1 MKPKLEPITVSSTQA
16 AKLLGVSLET
26 LKRLRLTGR
35 IKPIVLN
42 ENAKC
47 KTYLY
52 PYEEL
57 KQFAKQ

>member
-1 MKPKLEPITVSSTQA
+1 MATKLEPITVSSTQA

-35 IKPIVLN
+35 LKPIVIDV
-42 ENAKC
+42 NATK

-52 PYEEL
+52 QYDEL
-57 KQFAKQ
+57 KQFANQ

>member
-1 MKPKLEPITVSSTQA
+1 MKQKLEPITVSSVQA
-16 AKLLGVSLET
+16 ARLLGVSLET
-26 LKRLRLTGR
+26 LKRLRQAGR
-35 IKPIVLN
+35 VKAKVLN

-52 PYEEL
+52 AYDEL